1 MEFSALL
8 RQPREVPREQKI
20 ADVDYII
27 NLLELDD
34 LQDAIIGV
42 PGAGLGVER
51 RKRVTIAVEL
61 AAKPDLLLF
70 LDEPTSGQC
79 FFFFVHKDISRLT
92 FIIFRS
98 RFCWGRIH
106 HPTPS

>member
-79 FFFFVHKDISRLT
+79 FFFSYTRVFPD
-92 FIIFRS
+92 
-98 RFCWGRIH
+98 
-106 HPTPS
+106 